1 MKKLLLLAIISM
13 FTLGLA
19 ACGGS
24 DSSKEADVTIEAT
37 NWDFNQEEYHVKAG
51 DVTIALKNVS
61 GHHGITID
69 NTDINIQGEGTDSAN
84 LKPGEYIIRCSIACG
99 TGHTQMTAKLI
110 VE

>member
-1 MKKLLLLAIISM
+1 MKKLLIFALISM

-24 DSSKEADVTIEAT
+24 DSNKEADVTIEAS
-37 NWDFNQEEYHVKAG
+37 NWDFNQDEYHAKAG
-51 DVTIALKNVS
+51 DITIALKNTT

-69 NTDINIQGEGTDSAN
+69 GTDINIQGEGTDSAN
-84 LKPGEYIIRCSIACG
+84 LEPGEYIIRCSIACG
-99 TGHTQMTAKLI
+99 TGHMEMTAKLI